1 LSISIRAGGSR
12 QKAIAQATQAILSK
26 TRGLLWEMQLERT
39 DDDQRRN
46 RINPRVIKRK
56 LSKWKKKRLEHR
68 HLRPLKKTF
77 PESVVMLR

>member
-1 LSISIRAGGSR
+1 
-12 QKAIAQATQAILSK
+12 
-26 TRGLLWEMQLERT
+26 MQRERT

-77 PESVVMLR
+77 PESVVMLS